1 MNLTRLIEAF
11 WVWVGFG
18 SVTGLLILWIKK
30 PAKDVPII
38 WPLIVV
44 GLGPIGLVYFFVLAF
59 RAFRTKMAKGG
70 LDR

>member
-18 SVTGLLILWIKK
+18 SLTGLLILWIKK

>member
-1 MNLTRLIEAF
+1 MNLMRLMRR
-11 WVWVGFG
+11 FG
-18 SVTGLLILWIKK
+18 CGSGSALYGSLILWIKK
-30 PAKDVPII
+30 PAEVVPII

-59 RAFRTKMAKGG
+59 RAFRTKMAKFG